1 MRYEV
6 RVFVVVKVRMQ
17 ENNNE
22 TTKLIDRNEKPQ
34 LWFLKSFSFFYS
46 YTSRDYE
53 NSYLLFSRVKCL
65 KNHLISF
72 NCVHRLK
79 KLLHT
84 RSCNPSDW

>member
-34 LWFLKSFSFFYS
+34 RWF
-46 YTSRDYE
+46 
-53 NSYLLFSRVKCL
+53 
-65 KNHLISF
+65 
-72 NCVHRLK
+72 
-79 KLLHT
+79 
-84 RSCNPSDW
+84 